1 MKKKFKVFVASML
14 LFSSITAQT
23 LPDVKMAEGKYLPTW
38 ESTAEWECPEWYKDA
53 KFGIWAH
60 WGPQCE
66 PEYGDWYARYM
77 YAPGYDQYNY
87 HINHYGNPQD
97 FGLKDL
103 CNAWKAENWDPNELV
118 SLYKSI
124 GAKYFFALGNHHDN
138 FDLWNSPYQEWNS
151 VNIGPKRDLLKGW
164 SDACEKNGLPFG
176 ISIHAARAWLWL
188 ELSQD
193 FDGNLTKEDGI
204 GKWWEGYDPQELYA
218 QRHTPS
224 QNYRDPNAMFGYW
237 DWYPNTGWSIPTEAY
252 KRKFQNRVMECINDY
267 HPDII
272 YFDDT
277 VLPFWGCDNQIGL
290 NILSHYYNQRINETG
305 KDDVVVTGKILQD
318 YMKESMMWD
327 VERGIPDLP
336 QEKYWQTCTCLGDWH
351 YNIKYYDNNWYK
363 SAQQVIN
370 MLVDIVSKNGNM
382 LLSVPLKGDGTI
394 DDKEKAILLDIKE
407 WMNMNGRSIFGT
419 RVWKSFGE
427 GPLVDAYNPM
437 SGPGFNENINYSAND
452 VRYVI
457 KYAKTE
463 TEKDTLFATIMRW
476 PSKNNFTFK
485 NLGYASEFYSGE
497 IDNIELLGETKP
509 IKYIHGLEGLT
520 VELPNKPINNI
531 CPVFAFTFKEGTEHP
546 LTLEQIIKHCEQLAT
561 DRQSHV
567 GCNTGQTSILALNAF
582 ITAIKEAQLHLSDE
596 ETEQEEAKQNL
607 LEAWRIFQSKGFNS
621 AITPLNEGKDY
632 TLKFL
637 HEATAFSRTDASKG
651 LRWGEP
657 LYWTVENY
665 AINDEPAGI
674 KKGLDN
680 WPGFENL
687 YLGVWND
694 RDKAEGELQNSRI
707 YQRIHLPAGKWFFGT
722 TFDTHSGLDDA
733 FFFVAN
739 ELLTTN
745 ELPDQAI
752 AYSYI
757 NQMPIGSMTGLSF
770 ILDQEQDV
778 VLGFQA
784 NLAAGANQQEF
795 RAKEVRLIHYGTI
808 DIKQLKQLINTAESA
823 LKSAEGNGNITNFPT
838 LQADNLLKSINTA
851 KALDN
856 QATMT
861 EIILTQKVLEAAF
874 KDFLASLMQDVTT
887 DYLQNPSFED
897 DGSAMS
903 YQMPKGWNV
912 DCNCSWW
919 GVNKSGGKD
928 NPQATDGQ
936 YLFGVW
942 DKSNTANATISQK
955 VFLPAG
961 YYRLS
966 VDMHASNRNN
976 AIRVGRQR
984 IFAGKNEG
992 LFYDQIITPGQN
1004 DEYPLQTIYIDFE
1017 QEKASEI
1024 NIGVTTSDAPE
1035 ETWFKIDNFRL
1046 FRSQIP
1052 NTPPTAICT
1061 PSTNVH
1067 DINDI
1072 YTLNGIRT
1080 DNMQKN
1086 RIYIINNKKILIH

>member
-1 MKKKFKVFVASML
+1 MKRKLTAIVASML
-14 LFSSITAQT
+14 LSTITAQT
-23 LPDVKMAEGKYLPTW
+23 LPDVEMADGKYKPTW

-87 HINHYGNPQD
+87 HLSHYGNPKD

-103 CNAWKAENWDPNELV
+103 CNEWKAENWDPDKLV
-118 SLYKSI
+118 SLYKSV

-138 FDLWNSPYQEWNS
+138 FDLWDSPYQEWNS

-176 ISIHAARAWLWL
+176 VSMHAARAWLWL

-193 FDGNLTKEDGI
+193 FDGNLTKEDGV

-237 DWYPNTGWSIPTEAY
+237 DWYPNTGWSVPTEAY
-252 KRKFQNRVMECINDY
+252 KLKFQNRVMECINDY

-277 VLPFWGCDNQIGL
+277 VLPFWGCDNQVGL
-290 NILSHYYNQRINETG
+290 NILSHYYNQRIKETG
-305 KDDVVVTGKILQD
+305 KDDVVVTGKILQE

-327 VERGIPDLP
+327 VERGIPDIP

-394 DDKEKAILLDIKE
+394 DDKEQAILSDIKA
-407 WMNMNGRSIFGT
+407 WMDVNGRSVFGT
-419 RVWKSFGE
+419 RVWKNFGE

-437 SGPGFNENINYSAND
+437 SGPGFNENINYSARD

-476 PSKNNFTFK
+476 PSQSTFTFK
-485 NLGYASEFYSGE
+485 SLGYASEYYSGE
-497 IDNIELLGETKP
+497 IEHIELLGCKEALT
-509 IKYIHGLEGLT
+509 YTNGLDGLT
-520 VELPNKPINNI
+520 VTMPDVQVNNI
-531 CPVFAFTFKEGTEHP
+531 CPVFAITFKEGTEQP
-546 LTLEQIIKHCEQLAT
+546 LTLEQTIGHCEQLVT
-561 DRQSHV
+561 DKQAHV
-567 GCNTGQTSILALNAF
+567 GCNTGQVSILALNAF
-582 ITAIKEAQLHLSDE
+582 VAEIKEAKLHVSGDSDE
-596 ETEQEEAKQNL
+596 QEKAKQNL
-607 LEAWRIFQSKGFNS
+607 LEAWKVFQHKGF
-621 AITPLNEGKDY
+621 ITPDMPVEGGDDR
-632 TLKFL
+632 TQEFL
-637 HEATAFSRTDASKG
+637 HESTAFSRTEASKG
-651 LRWGEP
+651 VRWGTP
-657 LYWTVENY
+657 LYWTVDNY
-665 AINDEPAGI
+665 SINDGTAGI
-674 KKGLDN
+674 KNGLDN

-687 YLGVWND
+687 YLGVWDD
-694 RDKAEGELQNSRI
+694 RDKAEGDLQNSRI
-707 YQRIHLPAGKWFFGT
+707 YQRVHLPAGQWFLGT
-722 TFDTHSGLDDA
+722 VLDTQSGLDDA
-733 FFFVAN
+733 FFFVSDD
-739 ELLTTN
+739 LLKTD

-752 AYSYI
+752 SYSYI

-770 ILDQEQDV
+770 VLDKEQDV
-778 VLGFQA
+778 VLGYQA
-784 NLAAGANQQEF
+784 NLSAGANQQEF
-795 RAKEVRLIHYGTI
+795 RAKEVRLIYYGKI
-808 DIKQLKQLINTAESA
+808 DIEPLKQLVTTAETA
-823 LKSAEGNGNITNFPT
+823 LKRAEEDENITNFPT
-838 LQADNLLKSINTA
+838 QPADRLQETIDAA
-851 KALDN
+851 KALDDK
-856 QATMT
+856 ATMT
-861 EIILTQKVLEAAF
+861 EIIQVKDVLEAAF
-874 KDFLASLMQDVTT
+874 KDFLAALMQDVTA
-887 DYLQNPSFED
+887 DYIQNPSFEA
-897 DGSAMS
+897 DGGTSS

-912 DCNCSWW
+912 DCSCSWW
-919 GVNKSGGKD
+919 GVNKSGGSD
-928 NPQATDGQ
+928 NPEATDGE

-942 DKSNTANATISQK
+942 DNSATARATISQK

-966 VDMHASNRNN
+966 VDMHASNRSDEV
-976 AIRVGRQR
+976 RVGDQR
-984 IFAGKNEG
+984 VFAGENKG
-992 LFYDQIITPGQN
+992 LFREQIIDAGQN
-1004 DEYPLQTIYIDFE
+1004 DVYPMQTIYVDFE
-1017 QEKASEI
+1017 QKEAGEI
-1024 NIGVTTSDAPE
+1024 NIGVTTDNAPA

-1046 FRSQIP
+1046 FRSQVSNDP
-1052 NTPPTAICT
+1052 ATAV
-1061 PSTNVH
+1061 NVSPQI
-1067 DINDI
+1067 DKLGGNYI
-1072 YTLNGIRT
+1072 YTLGGIRV
-1080 DNMQKN
+1080 NQMKKSG
-1086 RIYIINNKKILIH
+1086 IYILNHKKILKH